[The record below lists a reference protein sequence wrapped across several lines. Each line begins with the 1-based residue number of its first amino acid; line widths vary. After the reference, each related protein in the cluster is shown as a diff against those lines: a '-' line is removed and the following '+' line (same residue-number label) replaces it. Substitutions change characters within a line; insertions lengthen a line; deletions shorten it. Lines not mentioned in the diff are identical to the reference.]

1 MQRELEAA
9 ARVMAHH
16 NGEKM
21 PMEKVY
27 DNLQVLADS
36 PRFIGYGLDVDRFLD
51 QWDEDESLVHEL
63 LSQFLAG
70 SKAGDAAKNIMCSR
84 H

>member
-9 ARVMAHH
+9 GCVMAHH
-16 NGEKM
+16 NGQKLSMTE
-21 PMEKVY
+21 VY

-36 PRFIGYGLDVDRFLD
+36 PRFVGYALDVNRFLD
-51 QWDEDESLVHEL
+51 RWDEDESLVHEL
-63 LSQFLAG
+63 LGQFLAG
-70 SKAGDAAKNIMCSR
+70 SNAGDAAKHIMCSR